1 MIIWEFFIWICVI
14 ISYFC
19 ILIFLWNLAC
29 FVRFTRWCFSCFSLR
44 LRRDDVND
52 IVMQESMHFL
62 FKLQS
67 ISLEK
72 HSNGFVVVHL
82 LSVRPTSVRDH
93 PLWDEERER
102 EREREREKER
112 ERFLPS
118 SFSAYISCSSSPHSD
133 RWKPQWLT
141 SSFESVSCVCMCV
154 CIVCIQT
161 STYRAHVCVCVS
173 SAFRLPRIE
182 CVCLREAVFP
192 RVVCVKWVVPDWN
205 ENKRGAV

>member
-1 MIIWEFFIWICVI
+1 MISWECLIWICVI

-44 LRRDDVND
+44 LGRDDVND

-72 HSNGFVVVHL
+72 HLNGFAVVHL

-93 PLWDEERER
+93 RLWDDERGREGERER
-102 EREREREKER
+102 ERERD
-112 ERFLPS
+112 FYLPPYQHTS
-118 SFSAYISCSSSPHSD
+118 HAP
-133 RWKPQWLT
+133 PLLT
-141 SSFESVSCVCMCV
+141 VTGENLSGLCLLL
-154 CIVCIQT
+154 
-161 STYRAHVCVCVS
+161 RASRVCVY
-173 SAFRLPRIE
+173 RLHSGFH
-182 CVCLREAVFP
+182 V
-192 RVVCVKWVVPDWN
+192 
-205 ENKRGAV
+205 